1 MANALRKLRKNIKPE
16 PEPMILFIPD
26 ENYKYAKFIA
36 EQADVITVT
45 DRKIYT
51 KVLDVVTKCIEQGR
65 LGVVKGGKDEEI

>member
-26 ENYKYAKFIA
+26 ENDTYAKFVA
-36 EQADVITVT
+36 EQPDVITVT

-51 KVLDVVTKCIEQGR
+51 KVLDVVTKCLEQGR
-65 LGVVKGGKDEEI
+65 PGVKKGKKDA